1 MAESPCVLQ
10 KIQPP
15 SVGPAPL
22 FIAVG
27 GLVAKWAE
35 ISDQSSRSWPA
46 GHNGLE
52 LKLCRSSSSGMVPV
66 ERNAG

>member
-10 KIQPP
+10 KSSPP

-22 FIAVG
+22 FIAVD

-35 ISDQSSRSWPA
+35 ISANSLDYGRPAIMARSRLHA
-46 GHNGLE
+46 G
-52 LKLCRSSSSGMVPV
+52 
-66 ERNAG
+66 